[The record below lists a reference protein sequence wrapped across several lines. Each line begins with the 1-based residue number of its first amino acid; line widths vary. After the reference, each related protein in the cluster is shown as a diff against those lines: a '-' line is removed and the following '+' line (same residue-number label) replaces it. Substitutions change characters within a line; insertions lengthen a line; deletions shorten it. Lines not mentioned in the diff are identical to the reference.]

1 MENFL
6 SFSRLPGKILLHL
19 LTNFFIFQPCTKV
32 QLRKRF
38 DLDVVDTL

>member
-6 SFSRLPGKILLHL
+6 GFSCLPGKIFLHL
-19 LTNFFIFQPCTKV
+19 LTNFFIFQPCAKV
-32 QLRKRF
+32 QLRIRF